1 MNKYLLWV
9 LLAFQSI
16 PGYCHVF
23 EFKEGTIMVHDFF
36 NKEQKT
42 QPLDSYGDGVLHMTP
57 RSWERQG
64 DWAFKWEW
72 KTTTQTGVTFDPYD
86 MYVNAQ
92 ITSMF
97 DFVSTEGVAESD
109 WIDMGTYKFPPH
121 TNTAVG
127 YCHVPQYLTS
137 DALPQD
143 GSYYFEVNGRAQGT
157 CDSCGLMS
165 TLWVQC
171 SGRYEIR
178 KHVALKLVDT
188 VLNLAGSTADALYGS
203 TRMDVSGYGGSVSVQ
218 IVNPNPEEIRVSFDP
233 NRSVTSMNI
242 DLVQQAQHEQQIYV
256 RGNTSVPG
264 RHEYS
269 VQLKAEFK

>member
-23 EFKEGTIMVHDFF
+23 DFKEGTIEVSDYF
-36 NKEQKT
+36 NNEQKT
-42 QPLDSYGDGVLHMTP
+42 TSLDTYGDGTLHMTP
-57 RSWERQG
+57 RSWERPG
-64 DWAFKWEW
+64 DWEFQWSWDAYAD
-72 KTTTQTGVTFDPYD
+72 QGVTFDPYD

-97 DFVSTEGVAESD
+97 DFVSTEGVASSD
-109 WIDMGTYKFPPH
+109 WINMGTYQFPAH

-137 DALPQD
+137 DTIPQS
-143 GSYYFEVNGRAQGT
+143 GYYTFVITGGAKGT
-157 CDSCGLMS
+157 NSIGQMR
-165 TLWVQC
+165 TIWVKC
-171 SGRYEIR
+171 VGRYEIR
-178 KHVALKLVDT
+178 KHVAIKLVDT
-188 VLNLAGSTADALYGS
+188 LINLAGSTPEALSGG

-218 IVNPNPEEIRVSFDP
+218 IVNPNPEAISVSFDP
-233 NRSVTSMNI
+233 NRIVVSMNY
-242 DLVQQAQHEQQIYV
+242 DLVQQPQHEQHIYV

-264 RHEYS
+264 RHEYR